1 MFTYDRQGICPVRFS
16 MGKGYVAPSIHHP
29 ITSQTFINIW
39 VVSGYHDLLRT
50 YCPLSILVDIQ
61 HLLSSNDP
69 AVEISDD
76 DTLAIDRRL
85 NDFLLQFQV

>member
-1 MFTYDRQGICPVRFS
+1 MIY
-16 MGKGYVAPSIHHP
+16 YIH
-29 ITSQTFINIW
+29 
-39 VVSGYHDLLRT
+39 DRT

-76 DTLAIDRRL
+76 DTLATDRRL
-85 NDFLLQFQV
+85 EVFSLQFKV